1 MDKRTRAKFTSLAKK
16 VDEAGG
22 AAATTVSVGGT
33 KTLPAGSDAN
43 VYNSGTTQKIVL
55 EFEIPQGATGAKG
68 DKGDKGD
75 AGPQGP
81 KGDSY
86 TLTSA
91 DKQEI
96 ANDAAASVLAYIVNT
111 YSSFASSSAS
121 AGSITVTKKA
131 GMCFVNAGITLTGPV
146 SGWTTLLDSSKVPG
160 PQNGQPIYA
169 TLPSWKEPTTNPA
182 RLRVPADGG
191 LQITRGSA
199 NAFWINLA
207 YPIN

>member
-55 EFEIPQGATGAKG
+55 EFEIPQGATGPQ
-68 DKGDKGD
+68 
-75 AGPQGP
+75 GPQGP

-96 ANDAAASVLAYIVNT
+96 ANDAAASVLAYTVNT

-131 GMCFVNAGITLTGPV
+131 GMCFINGSIILTGAQ
-146 SGWTTLLDSSKVPG
+146 SGWVTMLDANKIPA
-160 PQNGQPIYA
+160 PQNGETIID

-182 RLRVPADGG
+182 RLRIPAAGG

-207 YPIN
+207 YPIA

>member
-1 MDKRTRAKFTSLAKK
+1 MDKRTRAKFTSLVKR

-55 EFEIPQGATGAKG
+55 EFEIPQGATGPQ
-68 DKGDKGD
+68 
-75 AGPQGP
+75 GPQGP

-96 ANDAAASVLAYIVNT
+96 ANDAAASVLAYTVNT

-131 GMCFVNAGITLTGPV
+131 GMCFINGSIILTGAQ
-146 SGWTTLLDSSKVPG
+146 SGWVTMLDANKIPA
-160 PQNGQPIYA
+160 PQNGETIID

-182 RLRVPADGG
+182 RLRIPAAGG

>member
-55 EFEIPQGATGAKG
+55 EFEIPQGATGPQ
-68 DKGDKGD
+68 
-75 AGPQGP
+75 GPQGP

-96 ANDAAASVLAYIVNT
+96 ANDAAASVLAYTVNT

-131 GMCFVNAGITLTGPV
+131 GMCFINGSIILTGAQ
-146 SGWTTLLDSSKVPG
+146 SGWVTMLDANKIPA
-160 PQNGQPIYA
+160 PQNGETIID

-182 RLRVPADGG
+182 RLRIPADGV

-199 NAFWINLA
+199 NAFWINLT

>member
-43 VYNSGTTQKIVL
+43 VYNSGTAQKIVL
-55 EFEIPQGATGAKG
+55 EFEIPQGATGPQ
-68 DKGDKGD
+68 
-75 AGPQGP
+75 GPQGP

-96 ANDAAASVLAYIVNT
+96 ANDAAASVLAYTVNT

-131 GMCFVNAGITLTGPV
+131 GMCFINGSIILTGAQ
-146 SGWTTLLDSSKVPG
+146 SGWVTMLDANKIPA
-160 PQNGQPIYA
+160 PQNGETIID

-182 RLRVPADGG
+182 RLRIPADGG

-199 NAFWINLA
+199 NAFWINLS

>member
-55 EFEIPQGATGAKG
+55 EFEIPQGATGSQ
-68 DKGDKGD
+68 
-75 AGPQGP
+75 GPQGP

-96 ANDAAASVLAYIVNT
+96 ANDAAASVLAYTVNT

-131 GMCFVNAGITLTGPV
+131 GMCFINGSIILTGAQ
-146 SGWTTLLDSSKVPG
+146 SGWVTMLDANKIPA
-160 PQNGQPIYA
+160 PQNGETIID

-182 RLRVPADGG
+182 RLRIPAAGG

>member
-43 VYNSGTTQKIVL
+43 VYNSGTAQKIVL
-55 EFEIPQGATGAKG
+55 EFEIPQGATGPQ
-68 DKGDKGD
+68 
-75 AGPQGP
+75 GPQGP

-96 ANDAAASVLAYIVNT
+96 ANDAAASVLTYTANT

-131 GMCFVNAGITLTGPV
+131 GMCFVNGSITLTGAQ
-146 SGWTTLLDSSKVPG
+146 SGWVTMLDANKIPA
-160 PQNGQPIYA
+160 PQNGETIID

-182 RLRVPADGG
+182 RLRIPAAGG

-199 NAFWINLA
+199 NAFWINVA

>member
-1 MDKRTRAKFTSLAKK
+1 MDKRTRAKFTLLAKK

-55 EFEIPQGATGAKG
+55 EFEIPQGATGPQ
-68 DKGDKGD
+68 
-75 AGPQGP
+75 GPQGP

-96 ANDAAASVLAYIVNT
+96 ANDAAASVLAYTVNT

-131 GMCFVNAGITLTGPV
+131 GMCFINGSIILTGAQ
-146 SGWTTLLDSSKVPG
+146 SGWVTMLDANKIPA
-160 PQNGQPIYA
+160 PQNGETIID

-182 RLRVPADGG
+182 RLRIPAAGG

>member
-16 VDEAGG
+16 VNEAGG

-55 EFEIPQGATGAKG
+55 EFEIPQGATGPQ
-68 DKGDKGD
+68 
-75 AGPQGP
+75 GPQGP

-96 ANDAAASVLAYIVNT
+96 ANDAAASVLAYTVNT

-131 GMCFVNAGITLTGPV
+131 GMCFVNGSITLTGAQ
-146 SGWTTLLDSSKVPG
+146 SGWVTLLDSNAVPA
-160 PQNGQPIYA
+160 PQNGEAIIM
-169 TLPSWKEPTTNPA
+169 TLPSWKAPTTNPA
-182 RLRVPADGG
+182 RLRIPADGG

-207 YPIN
+207 YPIA

>member
-43 VYNSGTTQKIVL
+43 VYNSGTAQKIVL
-55 EFEIPQGATGAKG
+55 EFEIPQGATGPQ
-68 DKGDKGD
+68 
-75 AGPQGP
+75 GPQGP

-96 ANDAAASVLAYIVNT
+96 ANDAAASVLAYTVNT

-131 GMCFVNAGITLTGPV
+131 GMCFINGSIILTGAQ
-146 SGWTTLLDSSKVPG
+146 SGWVTMLDANKIPA
-160 PQNGQPIYA
+160 PQNGETIID

-182 RLRVPADGG
+182 RLRIPAAGG

-207 YPIN
+207 YPIG

>member
-55 EFEIPQGATGAKG
+55 EFEIPQGATGPQ
-68 DKGDKGD
+68 
-75 AGPQGP
+75 GPQGP

-96 ANDAAASVLAYIVNT
+96 ANDAAASVLAYTVNT

-131 GMCFVNAGITLTGPV
+131 GMCFINGSITLTGAQ
-146 SGWTTLLDSSKVPG
+146 SGWVTMLDANKIPA
-160 PQNGQPIYA
+160 PQNGETIID

-182 RLRVPADGG
+182 RLRIPADGG

>member
-43 VYNSGTTQKIVL
+43 VYNSGTAQKIVL
-55 EFEIPQGATGAKG
+55 EFEIPQGATGPQ
-68 DKGDKGD
+68 
-75 AGPQGP
+75 GPQGP

-96 ANDAAASVLAYIVNT
+96 ANDAAASVLAYTVNT

-131 GMCFVNAGITLTGPV
+131 GMCFINGSIILTGAQ
-146 SGWTTLLDSSKVPG
+146 SGWVTMLDANKIPA
-160 PQNGQPIYA
+160 PQNGETIID

-182 RLRVPADGG
+182 RLRIPAAGG

-199 NAFWINLA
+199 NAFWINVA

>member
-55 EFEIPQGATGAKG
+55 EFEIPQGATGPQ
-68 DKGDKGD
+68 
-75 AGPQGP
+75 GPQGP

-96 ANDAAASVLAYIVNT
+96 ANDAAASVLAYTVNT

-131 GMCFVNAGITLTGPV
+131 GMCFVNGSITLTGAQ
-146 SGWTTLLDSSKVPG
+146 SGWVTMLDANKIPT
-160 PQNGQPIYA
+160 PQNGETIID

-182 RLRVPADGG
+182 RLRIPADGG

>member
-55 EFEIPQGATGAKG
+55 EFEIPQGATGPK
-68 DKGDKGD
+68 
-75 AGPQGP
+75 GPQGQ

-96 ANDAAASVLAYIVNT
+96 ANDAAASVLAYTVNT

-131 GMCFVNAGITLTGPV
+131 GMCFINGSIILTGAQ
-146 SGWTTLLDSSKVPG
+146 SGWVTMLDANKIPA
-160 PQNGQPIYA
+160 PQNGETIID

-182 RLRVPADGG
+182 RLRIPAAGG

-199 NAFWINLA
+199 NAFWINLS

>member
-16 VDEAGG
+16 VDKAGG

-43 VYNSGTTQKIVL
+43 VYNSGTAQKIVL
-55 EFEIPQGATGAKG
+55 EFEIPQGATGPQG
-68 DKGDKGD
+68 Q
-75 AGPQGP
+75 QGP

-96 ANDAAASVLAYIVNT
+96 ANDAAASVLAYTVNT

-131 GMCFVNAGITLTGPV
+131 GMCFINGSIILTGAQ
-146 SGWTTLLDSSKVPG
+146 SGWVTMLDANKIPA
-160 PQNGQPIYA
+160 PQNGETIID

-182 RLRVPADGG
+182 RLRIPAAGG

>member
-1 MDKRTRAKFTSLAKK
+1 MDKRTQAKFTSLAKK

-22 AAATTVSVGGT
+22 AAATAVSVGGT

-55 EFEIPQGATGAKG
+55 EFEIPQGATGSQ
-68 DKGDKGD
+68 
-75 AGPQGP
+75 GPQGP

-96 ANDAAASVLAYIVNT
+96 ANDAAASVLAYTVNT

-131 GMCFVNAGITLTGPV
+131 GMCFINGSIILTGAQ
-146 SGWTTLLDSSKVPG
+146 SGWVTMLDANKIPA
-160 PQNGQPIYA
+160 PQNGETIID

-182 RLRVPADGG
+182 RLRIPADGG

-199 NAFWINLA
+199 NAFWINVA

>member
-55 EFEIPQGATGAKG
+55 EFEIPQGATGPQ
-68 DKGDKGD
+68 
-75 AGPQGP
+75 GPQGQ

-96 ANDAAASVLAYIVNT
+96 ANDAAASVLAYTVNT

-131 GMCFVNAGITLTGPV
+131 GMCFINGSIILTGAQ
-146 SGWTTLLDSSKVPG
+146 SGWVTMLDANKIPA
-160 PQNGQPIYA
+160 PQNGETIID

-182 RLRVPADGG
+182 RLRIPAAGG

-199 NAFWINLA
+199 NAFWINLS

>member
-33 KTLPAGSDAN
+33 KTLPAGSNAN
-43 VYNSGTTQKIVL
+43 VYNSGTAQKIVL
-55 EFEIPQGATGAKG
+55 EFEIPQGATGPQ
-68 DKGDKGD
+68 
-75 AGPQGP
+75 GPQGQ

-96 ANDAAASVLAYIVNT
+96 ANDAAASVLAYTVNT

-131 GMCFVNAGITLTGPV
+131 GMCFINGSIILTGAQ
-146 SGWTTLLDSSKVPG
+146 SGWVTMLDANKIPA
-160 PQNGQPIYA
+160 PQNGETIID

-182 RLRVPADGG
+182 RLRIPAAGG

-199 NAFWINLA
+199 NAFWINLS

>member
-16 VDEAGG
+16 ADEAGG

-55 EFEIPQGATGAKG
+55 EFEIPQGATGPQ
-68 DKGDKGD
+68 
-75 AGPQGP
+75 GPQGQ

-96 ANDAAASVLAYIVNT
+96 ANDAAASVLAYTVNT

-131 GMCFVNAGITLTGPV
+131 GMCFINGSIILTGAQ
-146 SGWTTLLDSSKVPG
+146 SGWVTMLDANKIPA
-160 PQNGQPIYA
+160 PQNGETIID

-182 RLRVPADGG
+182 RLRIPADGG

>member
-55 EFEIPQGATGAKG
+55 EFEIPQGATGPQ
-68 DKGDKGD
+68 
-75 AGPQGP
+75 GPQGP

-96 ANDAAASVLAYIVNT
+96 ANDAAASVLAYTVNT

-131 GMCFVNAGITLTGPV
+131 GMCFVNGSITLTGAQ
-146 SGWTTLLDSSKVPG
+146 SGWVTMLDANKIPT
-160 PQNGQPIYA
+160 PQNGETIID

-182 RLRVPADGG
+182 RLRIPADGG

-207 YPIN
+207 YPIA

>member
-43 VYNSGTTQKIVL
+43 VYNSGTAQKIVL
-55 EFEIPQGATGAKG
+55 EFEIPQGATGPQ
-68 DKGDKGD
+68 
-75 AGPQGP
+75 GPQGP

-96 ANDAAASVLAYIVNT
+96 ANDAAASVLAYTVNT

-121 AGSITVTKKA
+121 AGSITATKKA
-131 GMCFVNAGITLTGPV
+131 GMCFINGSIILTGAQ
-146 SGWTTLLDSSKVPG
+146 SGWVTMLDANKIPA
-160 PQNGQPIYA
+160 PQNGETIID

-182 RLRVPADGG
+182 RLRIPADGG

>member
-55 EFEIPQGATGAKG
+55 EFEIPQGATGPQ
-68 DKGDKGD
+68 
-75 AGPQGP
+75 GPQGP

-96 ANDAAASVLAYIVNT
+96 ANDAAASVLAYTVNT

-131 GMCFVNAGITLTGPV
+131 GMCFINGSITLTGAQ
-146 SGWTTLLDSSKVPG
+146 SGWVTMLDVNKIPA
-160 PQNGQPIYA
+160 PQNGETIID

-182 RLRVPADGG
+182 RLRIPADGG

>member
-55 EFEIPQGATGAKG
+55 EFEIPQG
-68 DKGDKGD
+68 
-75 AGPQGP
+75 P

-96 ANDAAASVLAYIVNT
+96 ANDAAASVLAYTVNT

-131 GMCFVNAGITLTGPV
+131 GMCFVNGSITLTGAQ
-146 SGWTTLLDSSKVPG
+146 SGWVTMLDANKIPA
-160 PQNGQPIYA
+160 PQNGETIID

-182 RLRVPADGG
+182 RLRIPADGG